1 MFDELI
7 MVPITRIVH
16 LYCNTVSYLDS
27 SINTHY
33 LTLSD
38 FRTDK
43 SVRKWRPAVTFVR
56 IYPYTDIAIEMG
68 RFKRRRL
75 KTTLR
80 YL

>member
-1 MFDELI
+1 MVINVSIAVAVMQIENFD
-7 MVPITRIVH
+7 V
-16 LYCNTVSYLDS
+16 
-27 SINTHY
+27 

-38 FRTDK
+38 FCTDK

-56 IYPYTDIAIEMG
+56 IYPYTDFAIEMG